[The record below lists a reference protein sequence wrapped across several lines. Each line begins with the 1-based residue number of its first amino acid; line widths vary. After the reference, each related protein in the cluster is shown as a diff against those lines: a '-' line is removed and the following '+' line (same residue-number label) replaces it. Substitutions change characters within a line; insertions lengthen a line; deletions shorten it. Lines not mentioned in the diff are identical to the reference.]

1 MKEGYLCQLLRP
13 EYTALNHDLNHDPT
27 PMGSLSTPKQEK
39 IKSSILKDLFS
50 DLGLV
55 PNMLRGY
62 VKMKPGGAETVA
74 AEVQGKCC

>member
-1 MKEGYLCQLLRP
+1 MSMS
-13 EYTALNHDLNHDPT
+13 AT
-27 PMGSLSTPKQEK
+27 PMESFIPKQEK
-39 IKSSILKDLFS
+39 IKSSIPETKELFS